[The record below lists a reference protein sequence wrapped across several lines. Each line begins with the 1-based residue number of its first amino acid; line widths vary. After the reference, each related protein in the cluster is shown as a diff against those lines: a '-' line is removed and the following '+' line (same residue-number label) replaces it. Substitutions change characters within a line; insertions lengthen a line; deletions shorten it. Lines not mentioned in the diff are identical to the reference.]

1 MKKISEDRLIRIVG
15 IMLIILHVIMIAW
28 PFVHFFNSKSK

>member
-1 MKKISEDRLIRIVG
+1 MKKISEERLIRIVG

-28 PFVHFFNSKSK
+28 PFVHFFNNSK

>member
-1 MKKISEDRLIRIVG
+1 MKKISEERLIRIVG